1 MNLVVRCLLVLAV
14 AAAAT
19 MAIAAPEKPL
29 PTDSV
34 YQLPAPLT
42 DQHGRTADWRVRR
55 GRPQLVAMFYTSC
68 QYICPLIVDSGLAV
82 QRELTAAERA
92 RLDVL
97 LISFDP
103 ARDTPAALQAVVTK
117 RKLDPARWT
126 LASPRANDV
135 RAVAG
140 VLGVRY
146 RALADGEFNHTSGL
160 LLLDAEGRIVA
171 RTEKIGSVADPDFL
185 AAVRKLLGTG
195 KSEG

>member
-1 MNLVVRCLLVLAV
+1 MTFVANCMLAV
-14 AAAAT
+14 ALAISAT
-19 MAIAAPEKPL
+19 PAVAAPAPPL
-29 PTDSV
+29 PTESV

-42 DQHGRTADWRVRR
+42 DQHGRTADWGTRR

-82 QRELTAAERA
+82 QRELAAAERA

-97 LISFDP
+97 LVSLDP
-103 ARDTPAALQAVVTK
+103 ARDTPAALREVAGK

-126 LASPRANDV
+126 LASPRAGDV

-146 RALADGEFNHTSGL
+146 RALANGDFNHTSAL
-160 LLLDAEGRIVA
+160 LLLDGDGRIVA
-171 RTEKIGSVADPDFL
+171 RTEKIGSVPDPEFL
-185 AAVRKLLGTG
+185 AAVRRQLAPAPR
-195 KSEG
+195 